1 MRPVELVTE
10 VSSALVVRPART
22 AMTVLGTVLG
32 VAALVATLGMSQTAG
47 GQILARFD
55 ELRATEVIVTP
66 KKSGTGDTEVRAP
79 IPWDVEDRLDRL
91 NGVRAAGARAT
102 VDVTDADVRATTIR
116 DPQAAPTTP
125 PKIVA
130 ASPGLLRAVRGRLSV
145 GRWFDAGHSRRADR
159 VVVLGRAAAQRLGV
173 TRVDRQ
179 PAILIGDETY
189 VVIGILDAVQRE
201 SDLLGSVI
209 VPAGTANDRYSTG
222 TPERV
227 VIDTAIGAADLIRAQ
242 APIALSPNRPDN
254 LNAQR
259 PAEPEDTRNRVS
271 DDVDML
277 FVVLGLVSLAI
288 GAVGI
293 ANITLVSVLERTGEI
308 GLRRALGATRG
319 EITLQFLAESGA
331 TGLMGGVLG
340 TLIGLS
346 VVVVAALIRRWN
358 PIIDA
363 SIPLAAPAV
372 GLVVGLIAG
381 IYPAIRAARL
391 QPVDA
396 LRST

>member
-1 MRPVELVTE
+1 M
-10 VSSALVVRPART
+10 
-22 AMTVLGTVLG
+22 
-32 VAALVATLGMSQTAG
+32 
-47 GQILARFD
+47 
-55 ELRATEVIVTP
+55 
-66 KKSGTGDTEVRAP
+66 
-79 IPWDVEDRLDRL
+79 
-91 NGVRAAGARAT
+91 
-102 VDVTDADVRATTIR
+102 
-116 DPQAAPTTP
+116 
-125 PKIVA
+125 
-130 ASPGLLRAVRGRLSV
+130 
-145 GRWFDAGHSRRADR
+145 
-159 VVVLGRAAAQRLGV
+159 LGRAAAQRLGV

-331 TGLMGGVLG
+331 PRLMGGVLG

>member
-242 APIALSPNRPDN
+242 API
-254 LNAQR
+254 QR